1 MAFHPSAASSA
12 FVMLFTASS
21 TSMQFTLYG
30 MLDCERN
37 FALPMIGVISAVVGS
52 TVIGRV
58 VRCGNVSVAPFYTK
72 TRKFAQDR
80 LGTDIG
86 KALKKLKKR
95 AFSTGITTG
104 SH

>member
-72 TRKFAQDR
+72 TRKYAQDR

-86 KALKKLKKR
+86 ISEKR
-95 AFSTGITTG
+95 
-104 SH
+104 